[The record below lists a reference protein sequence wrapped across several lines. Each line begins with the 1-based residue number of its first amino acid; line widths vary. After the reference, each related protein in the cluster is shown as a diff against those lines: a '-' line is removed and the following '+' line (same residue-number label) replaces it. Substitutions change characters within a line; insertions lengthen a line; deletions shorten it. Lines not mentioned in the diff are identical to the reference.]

1 MLFMSRCIARHRP
14 SGAKHGGVLRAL
26 QEHAED
32 EDVDFVHMMAERMTQ
47 RVYKRGEIVYH
58 KGDAAEDMCFVFS
71 GVSRAPF
78 SRAAHFSD
86 GAGAWLQAADIY
98 LENPPEG
105 EEDSMTEA
113 ELGSIKARLLEMRP
127 RALTR
132 RAEELGISDDK
143 LDVADEATDRK
154 EALISLILD
163 EQQQARKERGISM
176 SRLESAG
183 HDAEHAVDAAVS
195 PHSLLCRI

>member
-1 MLFMSRCIARHRP
+1 M
-14 SGAKHGGVLRAL
+14 G
-26 QEHAED
+26 
-32 EDVDFVHMMAERMTQ
+32 
-47 RVYKRGEIVYH
+47 RG
-58 KGDAAEDMCFVFS
+58 
-71 GVSRAPF
+71 R
-78 SRAAHFSD
+78 
-86 GAGAWLQAADIY
+86 WLQAADIY

-113 ELGSIKARLLEMRP
+113 ELASIKARLLEMRP

-154 EALISLILD
+154 EALISLILE

-183 HDAEHAVDAAVS
+183 HDAEHAADAAVRG
-195 PHSLLCRI
+195 PHSHCSATSAIRSVQVCNSCKLRKALPLSCCPAVVLPPPAAAAAAAW

>member
-1 MLFMSRCIARHRP
+1 M
-14 SGAKHGGVLRAL
+14 G
-26 QEHAED
+26 
-32 EDVDFVHMMAERMTQ
+32 
-47 RVYKRGEIVYH
+47 RG
-58 KGDAAEDMCFVFS
+58 
-71 GVSRAPF
+71 R
-78 SRAAHFSD
+78 
-86 GAGAWLQAADIY
+86 WLQAADIY

-113 ELGSIKARLLEMRP
+113 ELASIKARLLEMRP

-132 RAEELGISDDK
+132 RAEELGISEDK

-154 EALISLILD
+154 EALISLILE

-183 HDAEHAVDAAVS
+183 HDAEHAVDAVVRG
-195 PHSLLCRI
+195 PHSLLCHI